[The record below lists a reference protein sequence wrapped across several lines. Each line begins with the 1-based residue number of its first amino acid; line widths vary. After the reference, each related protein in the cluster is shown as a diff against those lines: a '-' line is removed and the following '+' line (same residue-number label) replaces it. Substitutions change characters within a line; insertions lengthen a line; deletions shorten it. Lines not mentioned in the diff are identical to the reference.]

1 MGSTTPINAAITT
14 LVSQDT
20 ELADQ
25 ARALAR
31 KVIDAANEYLDFG
44 TDKFRMDVIKSMMPA
59 IGRGMSDKGES
70 EQLTEL
76 REAVQSLMQQMTG
89 DTSAA

>member
-1 MGSTTPINAAITT
+1 MGSTTPINAAITN
-14 LVSQDT
+14 LVSQDI

-25 ARALAR
+25 ARKLAR
-31 KVIDAANEYLDFG
+31 KVIDAADEYLDFG
-44 TDKFRMDVIKSMMPA
+44 TDKFRMEVIKSMMPA

-76 REAVQSLMQQMTG
+76 REAVQTLMQQMTG

>member
-1 MGSTTPINAAITT
+1 MGSTTPINAAITN
-14 LVSQDT
+14 LVSEDI

-25 ARALAR
+25 ARKLAR

-76 REAVQSLMQQMTG
+76 REAVQTLMQQMTG